1 MLEILALQVI
11 AAILGTLSIGGADWL
26 YHRGRIRQPLHSLW
40 VASSSTAICLP
51 LDHRGIPGRRR
62 NQLGIG
68 RHVWSDDVPLD
79 VSQPAEGPPC
89 AKASVRTGNL
99 GLIEQA
105 GPAVVKRQ
113 RLTLGFVACR
123 LRCRRWR

>member
-51 LDHRGIPGRRR
+51 LLTWTIDVFLGVGVISWVLVGTFGAMMFLWMYR
-62 NQLGIG
+62 NLLKVRSVQ
-68 RHVWSDDVPLD
+68 RPL
-79 VSQPAEGPPC
+79 SGP
-89 AKASVRTGNL
+89 
-99 GLIEQA
+99 E
-105 GPAVVKRQ
+105 
-113 RLTLGFVACR
+113 TLGSSSRPVPPSSSVNG
-123 LRCRRWR
+123 